1 MGHRGRAVLQQFY
14 QKTFRKKR
22 YQTNSETKANQNE
35 KLEIISY
42 SQRIKKEKE
51 PLISQQTPK
60 PKGTKVLIK
69 IYHEKFKFQILPVTF
84 RYLLDICF

>member
-42 SQRIKKEKE
+42 SQRIKKRKRTTD
-51 PLISQQTPK
+51 ITTN
-60 PKGTKVLIK
+60 TKNLEEQK
-69 IYHEKFKFQILPVTF
+69 Y
-84 RYLLDICF
+84 

>member
-1 MGHRGRAVLQQFY
+1 MQSFNSFIKKLFG
-14 QKTFRKKR
+14 KKR

-51 PLISQQTPK
+51 PLISQQTLK
-60 PKGTKVLIK
+60 PKRNESINKN
-69 IYHEKFKFQILPVTF
+69 LP
-84 RYLLDICF
+84 

>member
-14 QKTFRKKR
+14 QKTFRKKKR

-60 PKGTKVLIK
+60 T
-69 IYHEKFKFQILPVTF
+69 
-84 RYLLDICF
+84 

>member
-1 MGHRGRAVLQQFY
+1 MGHRGRTVLQQFY
-14 QKTFRKKR
+14 GKNLSEKR

-60 PKGTKVLIK
+60 T
-69 IYHEKFKFQILPVTF
+69 
-84 RYLLDICF
+84 

>member
-1 MGHRGRAVLQQFY
+1 MNIKMNYQKHCLVISKNQKKLFPTSSKRGHRGRAVLQQFY
-14 QKTFRKKR
+14 QKTFRKKK

-60 PKGTKVLIK
+60 T
-69 IYHEKFKFQILPVTF
+69 
-84 RYLLDICF
+84 

>member
-42 SQRIKKEKE
+42 SQKIKKEKRTTD
-51 PLISQQTPK
+51 ITTN
-60 PKGTKVLIK
+60 TKNLEERK
-69 IYHEKFKFQILPVTF
+69 Y
-84 RYLLDICF
+84 

>member
-1 MGHRGRAVLQQFY
+1 MNIKMNYQKHCLVTSKNQRETFSTSSKMGHRGRAVLQQFY

-60 PKGTKVLIK
+60 T
-69 IYHEKFKFQILPVTF
+69 
-84 RYLLDICF
+84 

>member
-14 QKTFRKKR
+14 QKTFRKKT

-51 PLISQQTPK
+51 PLISQQTLK
-60 PKGTKVLIK
+60 PKRNESINKN
-69 IYHEKFKFQILPVTF
+69 LP
-84 RYLLDICF
+84 